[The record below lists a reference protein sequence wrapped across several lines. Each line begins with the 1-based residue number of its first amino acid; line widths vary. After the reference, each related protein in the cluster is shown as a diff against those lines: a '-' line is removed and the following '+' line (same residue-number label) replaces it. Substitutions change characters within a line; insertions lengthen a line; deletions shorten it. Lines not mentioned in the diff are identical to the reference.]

1 MKSIDCWIN
10 INTPV
15 LVLFTPVFWNG
26 LSVVVW
32 SSITLVVELM
42 TILLAFKGSASRDRS
57 SLCHSSID
65 CWFVKTIMIVLLS
78 PVFWNPNSLS
88 IWLSHWVFLAFER
101 SAGWDRSLL
110 LHFVNCWIDI
120 DTPVDV
126 LLAPVFWNGFVLVIR
141 SSRNHT
147 VFAFEWITIRD
158 RLSFGLDVTVKGWSA
173 IVMS

>member
-10 INTPV
+10 IDTPV

-57 SLCHSSID
+57 SLGHSSID
-65 CWFVKTIMIVLLS
+65 
-78 PVFWNPNSLS
+78 
-88 IWLSHWVFLAFER
+88 
-101 SAGWDRSLL
+101 
-110 LHFVNCWIDI
+110 CWIDI

-126 LLAPVFWNGFVLVIR
+126 LLAPVFWNPNSLII
-141 SSRNHT
+141 
-147 VFAFEWITIRD
+147 W
-158 RLSFGLDVTVKGWSA
+158 LSH
-173 IVMS
+173 